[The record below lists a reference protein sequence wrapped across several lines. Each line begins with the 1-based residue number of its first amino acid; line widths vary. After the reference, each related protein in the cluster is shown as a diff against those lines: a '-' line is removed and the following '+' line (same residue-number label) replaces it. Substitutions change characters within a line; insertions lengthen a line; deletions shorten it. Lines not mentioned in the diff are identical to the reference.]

1 MDKKAKI
8 QAAIDALPNATGGD
22 WWIDDHR
29 GEMHNDPIGSV
40 KLAKQ
45 VDGGNLQQRDAN
57 RKVISAARDLA
68 EEVVRLRG
76 LVKDAFDEGYSLSD
90 KVDDRESGWKAS
102 WLPAEI
108 ERGPR

>member
-8 QAAIDALPNATGGD
+8 QAALDALPNATDGD

-45 VDGGNLQQRDAN
+45 VDGGNLKQREAN

-68 EEVVRLRG
+68 EEVIRLRELTDDCLQAFEG
-76 LVKDAFDEGYSLSD
+76 EEESVKEEHASLI
-90 KVDDRESGWKAS
+90 KRLEQ
-102 WLPAEI
+102 
-108 ERGPR
+108 